1 MKKPALRCALFM
13 ALYYGANAVYQGYI
27 SKFYQQSGISGSRL
41 ILLLVS
47 FPLLSILSQPLWG
60 WASDRMP
67 RRNVALLITVGAS
80 IPLLCLLGLMKGYAG
95 TAIVSC
101 LFALFYPCVQPL
113 GDSLILQSLQESP
126 IPYGRVRLAGS
137 VSYALCSLAAGALL
151 GRNYR
156 AMPWMAAGML
166 ALLFGGALLLPPQA
180 GRPHTRIRGGFWQ
193 VFRLPHALPLL
204 GLVMLLQA
212 AMGYFYS
219 YFALHFTSLNGG
231 SGALLGWAYLIGSAS
246 EIPFLLLGDRLF
258 DRFGAGRLM
267 LVSAAALTL
276 RFGLLAL
283 VRSPIAALASQAL
296 HGLGFVV
303 MMLCMAKYMS
313 RVAPPALRGS
323 AQAVISMA
331 GYGISRTFGV
341 LAGGFISN
349 RLGSIGAGFGLMAA
363 VCALALIGFAPVFLR
378 LPVLNGKKAKF

>member
-95 TAIVSC
+95 IAIVSC

-156 AMPWMAAGML
+156 AMPWMAAGIL

-180 GRPHTRIRGGFWQ
+180 
-193 VFRLPHALPLL
+193 
-204 GLVMLLQA
+204 
-212 AMGYFYS
+212 
-219 YFALHFTSLNGG
+219 
-231 SGALLGWAYLIGSAS
+231 
-246 EIPFLLLGDRLF
+246 
-258 DRFGAGRLM
+258 AGRTP
-267 LVSAAALTL
+267 AFA
-276 RFGLLAL
+276 G
-283 VRSPIAALASQAL
+283 AS
-296 HGLGFVV
+296 GRYSV
-303 MMLCMAKYMS
+303 C
-313 RVAPPALRGS
+313 
-323 AQAVISMA
+323 
-331 GYGISRTFGV
+331 RTPC
-341 LAGGFISN
+341 
-349 RLGSIGAGFGLMAA
+349 R
-363 VCALALIGFAPVFLR
+363 CWDW
-378 LPVLNGKKAKF
+378 

>member
-60 WASDRMP
+60 WASDRML

-95 TAIVSC
+95 MAIVSC

-113 GDSLILQSLQESP
+113 GDSLILQSLQESH

-151 GRNYR
+151 RRNYR

-166 ALLFGGALLLPPQA
+166 ALLFG
-180 GRPHTRIRGGFWQ
+180 
-193 VFRLPHALPLL
+193 ALPAVSLL
-204 GLVMLLQA
+204 VLAIRTAIRLLKGLRRGLV
-212 AMGYFYS
+212 
-219 YFALHFTSLNGG
+219 
-231 SGALLGWAYLIGSAS
+231 
-246 EIPFLLLGDRLF
+246 R
-258 DRFGAGRLM
+258 
-267 LVSAAALTL
+267 
-276 RFGLLAL
+276 
-283 VRSPIAALASQAL
+283 
-296 HGLGFVV
+296 
-303 MMLCMAKYMS
+303 
-313 RVAPPALRGS
+313 RVEDD
-323 AQAVISMA
+323 VE
-331 GYGISRTFGV
+331 
-341 LAGGFISN
+341 
-349 RLGSIGAGFGLMAA
+349 
-363 VCALALIGFAPVFLR
+363 
-378 LPVLNGKKAKF
+378 KKREKRWEKARETRED

>member
-41 ILLLVS
+41 ILLLLS

-95 TAIVSC
+95 IAIVSC

-219 YFALHFTSLNGG
+219 YFALHFTSL
-231 SGALLGWAYLIGSAS
+231 S
-246 EIPFLLLGDRLF
+246 ERLRRRTSTMF
-258 DRFGAGRLM
+258 FINW
-267 LVSAAALTL
+267 
-276 RFGLLAL
+276 
-283 VRSPIAALASQAL
+283 RS
-296 HGLGFVV
+296 
-303 MMLCMAKYMS
+303 
-313 RVAPPALRGS
+313 
-323 AQAVISMA
+323 
-331 GYGISRTFGV
+331 
-341 LAGGFISN
+341 
-349 RLGSIGAGFGLMAA
+349 
-363 VCALALIGFAPVFLR
+363 
-378 LPVLNGKKAKF
+378 

>member
-95 TAIVSC
+95 IAIVSC

-156 AMPWMAAGML
+156 AMPWMAAGIL

-246 EIPFLLLGDRLF
+246 EIPFLLLGIVMGVCDLIPYVGPYLGGIPIVLF
-258 DRFGAGRLM
+258 SLPQGLYTVLWAVVAVVAVQQAESMFLSPQLMSGVTGLHPAYVLLLLSAG
-267 LVSAAALTL
+267 
-276 RFGLLAL
+276 GLLGG
-283 VRSPIAALASQAL
+283 IA
-296 HGLGFVV
+296 G
-303 MMLCMAKYMS
+303 MLLSLPLY
-313 RVAPPALRGS
+313 
-323 AQAVISMA
+323 
-331 GYGISRTFGV
+331 
-341 LAGGFISN
+341 
-349 RLGSIGAGFGLMAA
+349 
-363 VCALALIGFAPVFLR
+363 VCARGAVRALQCAARENAP
-378 LPVLNGKKAKF
+378 

>member
-95 TAIVSC
+95 MAIVSC

-137 VSYALCSLAAGALL
+137 VSYDL
-151 GRNYR
+151 
-156 AMPWMAAGML
+156 
-166 ALLFGGALLLPPQA
+166 
-180 GRPHTRIRGGFWQ
+180 
-193 VFRLPHALPLL
+193 
-204 GLVMLLQA
+204 
-212 AMGYFYS
+212 
-219 YFALHFTSLNGG
+219 
-231 SGALLGWAYLIGSAS
+231 
-246 EIPFLLLGDRLF
+246 
-258 DRFGAGRLM
+258 
-267 LVSAAALTL
+267 
-276 RFGLLAL
+276 
-283 VRSPIAALASQAL
+283 
-296 HGLGFVV
+296 
-303 MMLCMAKYMS
+303 
-313 RVAPPALRGS
+313 
-323 AQAVISMA
+323 
-331 GYGISRTFGV
+331 
-341 LAGGFISN
+341 
-349 RLGSIGAGFGLMAA
+349 
-363 VCALALIGFAPVFLR
+363 
-378 LPVLNGKKAKF
+378 